1 MTATSA
7 TNPRPPIT
15 TLGVSAGGGMTHCAL
30 VTVDDH
36 ERLVVDSRVIEVD
49 HTDRLD
55 RAGRVNAGIDL
66 MLGSAAS
73 AGLSVAAIGVAS
85 RDSGHRA
92 GFSSRGSGPRRQIHL
107 LGDAESVAH
116 ALAESGEIAAHEE
129 TILIDCGDT
138 GVTISRLDPATG
150 KLTAATRS
158 TVMSGHAID
167 GALADLVG
175 DDLPSTTRASRRALI
190 SACRTA
196 KEELAEQDAT
206 TILVRGRPV
215 PITADM
221 VSAVSEPM
229 AERLA
234 DAVADYVRA
243 QSIPEDTALVLVG
256 GVANIAAVRR
266 VLEHATKGPVVVAS
280 TPDLLGAVGA
290 ALLARPNRSSA
301 LRLAFI
307 GGRGHRDWWS
317 AVPLAIVGCFLAVAM
332 LAVYAFTA
340 ALDGSSSPVRDVEVT
355 ATTAARP
362 DAPTA
367 DRPDTATPVVRTT
380 DARPTAPN
388 EQAPSRSIVVQPT
401 ETADLPTTTTSPTL
415 GYPNGGMDRRQE
427 RPWATTELPTPE
439 DTSGPTSTISA
450 TSPQL
455 TPNVPGPPETSGS
468 PSGSGPQ
475 TSPPLLSPVVPTDLR
490 SLTPYPLV
498 PIPAPRST
506 PAPGSVTP
514 SVTPAP

>member
-73 AGLSVAAIGVAS
+73 AGLSVASIGVAS
-85 RDSGHRA
+85 RESGGRG
-92 GFSSRGSGPRRQIHL
+92 GFTSRGWGPRRQIHL

-116 ALAESGEIAAHEE
+116 ALAESGEIAAHDE
-129 TILIDCGDT
+129 TILLDCGDT
-138 GVTISRLDPATG
+138 GVTISRLDPSTG
-150 KLTAATRS
+150 ELTATTRS

-167 GALADLVG
+167 SALADLVG
-175 DDLPSTTRASRRALI
+175 DDLASTTRASRRALVG
-190 SACRTA
+190 ACRTA
-196 KEELAEQDAT
+196 KEELTEQDSTAVV
-206 TILVRGRPV
+206 VRGRSIPM
-215 PITADM
+215 TADM
-221 VSAVSEPM
+221 VSTVTEPM
-229 AERLA
+229 VETLAE
-234 DAVADYVRA
+234 AVTDYVRA
-243 QSIPEDTALVLVG
+243 QSIPTDTPLVVVG
-256 GVANIAAVRR
+256 GVANIPVVRT
-266 VLEHATKGPVVVAS
+266 VLERSTPAPVVVAS

-317 AVPLAIVGCFLAVAM
+317 AVPLAIVGCFIAVAM

-355 ATTAARP
+355 ASTAAQTGV
-362 DAPTA
+362 PTP
-367 DRPDTATPVVRTT
+367 DRPDTAAPVVATT
-380 DARPTAPN
+380 TAAPGTPSDPTPTRSTVAP
-388 EQAPSRSIVVQPT
+388 P
-401 ETADLPTTTTSPTL
+401 TADLPTTTTSPTL
-415 GYPNGGMDRRQE
+415 GYPNGGAERRQE
-427 RPWATTELPTPE
+427 RPWATTELPTPA
-439 DTSGPTSTISA
+439 DSGPTSTISA
-450 TSPQL
+450 TSPPL
-455 TPNVPGPPETSGS
+455 TPDLSGQ
-468 PSGSGPQ
+468 PSGPQ
-475 TSPPLLSPVVPTDLR
+475 TSPPLLSPVVPSDPR
-490 SLTPYPLV
+490 SLTPYPFIA
-498 PIPAPRST
+498 IPTPRAT
-506 PAPGSVTP
+506 PAPGIVTP
-514 SVTPAP
+514 TVTPAP

>member
-7 TNPRPPIT
+7 TDPRPPIT

-73 AGLSVAAIGVAS
+73 AGLSVASIGVAS
-85 RDSGHRA
+85 RDSGRRGGLA
-92 GFSSRGSGPRRQIHL
+92 SRGSGPRRQIHL

-116 ALAESGEIAAHEE
+116 ALVESGEIAAHDE
-129 TILIDCGDT
+129 IVLLDCGDT
-138 GVTISRLDPATG
+138 GVTISRLDPSTG
-150 KLTAATRS
+150 RLTGTVRS

-167 GALADLVG
+167 SALADLVG
-175 DDLPSTTRASRRALI
+175 DELSLTTRTSRRVLVG
-190 SACRTA
+190 ACRTA
-196 KEELAEQDAT
+196 KEELAEQDST
-206 TILVRGRPV
+206 TIVVRGRPLAV
-215 PITADM
+215 TADM
-221 VSAVSEPM
+221 VSEVTEPL
-229 AERLA
+229 AELLA
-234 DAVADYVRA
+234 DVLVDYVRA
-243 QSIPEDTALVLVG
+243 QSIPVTTPVVLVG
-256 GVANIAAVRR
+256 GVANIAVVRS
-266 VLEHATKGPVVVAS
+266 VLERSTSAPVVVAP
-280 TPDLLGAVGA
+280 TPDLLGAIGA

-317 AVPLAIVGCFLAVAM
+317 AVPLAIVGCFIAVAM

-340 ALDGSSSPVRDVEVT
+340 ALDGSSAPVRDVEVT
-355 ATTAARP
+355 ASTAARA
-362 DAPTA
+362 DVPTA
-367 DRPDTATPVVRTT
+367 GRPDTATPVVVTT
-380 DARPTAPN
+380 SPARGTAE
-388 EQAPSRSIVVQPT
+388 EQASTRETVAPPT
-401 ETADLPTTTTSPTL
+401 VTADLPTTTTSPTL
-415 GYPNGGMDRRQE
+415 GYPNGGVERRQE

-450 TSPQL
+450 TSPPL
-455 TPNVPGPPETSGS
+455 TPDV
-468 PSGSGPQ
+468 PSGSVPL
-475 TSPPLLSPVVPTDLR
+475 TSPPLLSPVPLDPG
-490 SLTPYPLV
+490 SLTPYPFI
-498 PIPAPRST
+498 PIPAPRAT

-514 SVTPAP
+514 TVTPAP

>member
-1 MTATSA
+1 MTATSS
-7 TNPRPPIT
+7 TDPRPPIT
-15 TLGVSAGGGMTHCAL
+15 TLGVSAGGGMTHFAL

-49 HTDRLD
+49 DTDRLD

-85 RDSGHRA
+85 RDSGRRG
-92 GFSSRGSGPRRQIHL
+92 GFSSPGSGPRRQIHL

-116 ALAESGEIAAHEE
+116 ALAESGEIAAHDE
-129 TILIDCGDT
+129 TILLDCGDT
-138 GVTISRLDPATG
+138 GVTISRLKPATG
-150 KLTAATRS
+150 KLTATTRS

-175 DDLPSTTRASRRALI
+175 DALPSTTRTSRRALI
-190 SACRTA
+190 GACRTA

-206 TILVRGRPV
+206 TVLVRGRSV
-215 PITADM
+215 QLTADM
-221 VSAVSEPM
+221 VSAVTEPM
-229 AERLA
+229 AELLA
-234 DAVADYVRA
+234 DEVTDYVRA
-243 QSIPEDTALVLVG
+243 QSIPESTPLVVVG

-266 VLEHATKGPVVVAS
+266 VLERATERAVVVAS

-340 ALDGSSSPVRDVEVT
+340 ALDGSSSPVRDVEIT
-355 ATTAARP
+355 ASTAAP
-362 DAPTA
+362 SDVPTGG
-367 DRPDTATPVVRTT
+367 RPDTATPVVRTT
-380 DARPTAPN
+380 SAGVGVPNDRVPPRSTVVPPAGTA
-388 EQAPSRSIVVQPT
+388 E
-401 ETADLPTTTTSPTL
+401 LPTTTTSPTL
-415 GYPNGGMDRRQE
+415 GYPNGGMDRREE
-427 RPWATTELPTPE
+427 RPWATTELATPE
-439 DTSGPTSTISA
+439 DTSGPTSTIA
-450 TSPQL
+450 PTSPPL
-455 TPNVPGPPETSGS
+455 TPDVPGTPGPS
-468 PSGSGPQ
+468 SGSGPQ
-475 TSPPLLSPVVPTDLR
+475 TSPPLVSPVVPSDPL
-490 SLTPYPLV
+490 SLTPYPFV
-498 PIPAPRST
+498 AIPAPRST
-506 PAPGSVTP
+506 PAPASVTP
-514 SVTPAP
+514 TVTPAP